1 MDRPIVKPIRPPRP
15 PEPLRPASVPPEVP
29 LPDPHAR
36 GTTQHTSA
44 SPESRRR
51 IRPGWKTTIVRS
63 DSFVRLRAIQK
74 STTDPVIDLSYLADA
89 CLQMALDIGPEAIVQ
104 RALSGLQPKR
114 TKP

>member
-1 MDRPIVKPIRPPRP
+1 MDRPVLRPIRP
-15 PEPLRPASVPPEVP
+15 LKPALVPPEV
-29 LPDPHAR
+29 LFVDPQKPR

-44 SPESRRR
+44 SPDSKRR
-51 IRPGWKTTIVRS
+51 IRPGWKATIVRS
-63 DSFVRLRAIQK
+63 ESFARLRAIQK

-104 RALSGLQPKR
+104 RALSGLHPKR